1 MKTKVLLIA
10 VVFNVIALTGIA
22 QVPDGFNYQ
31 AVLRDATG
39 AVLINQ
45 TLPVRIALLAN
56 SGTGPLLWEEQHTVI
71 SNQFGLISLVVG
83 TGTKTGGT
91 ITDFASI
98 DWTAQTV
105 YLRTSLQYPGT
116 TWNMMGNARIW
127 SVPYSLVAERTAD
140 INPGAKIIIEN
151 DASTEALFEVK
162 RKDGQTVFAVYPDGV
177 NVYVPNS
184 DGKASKGGFAVGGF
198 GSSKS
203 SEDYLWVSS
212 YSVRINIDPDPSGKA
227 AKGGFAVGG
236 FGMAKGF
243 QDRFFNVTGASTV
256 NTVAASPQILWY
268 PNKNALL
275 AGNVHI
281 AHVDSVGNYST
292 ALGYQSRAIGNY
304 SQAFGYKATAF
315 GDYSTSI
322 GKRSVAG
329 TYKSRHN
336 AFALGNATQAT
347 GEDSYAF
354 GSAARASGEKSFAF
368 GSVGLDDSG
377 NPTTTPTTA
386 SGSYSVAIGM
396 GAQATAKGAMAV
408 GTGSMSYGAT
418 SSSFGYYSTANGS
431 YATALGYKSYAS
443 GYSSGAFGS
452 AARAEG
458 YASLAL
464 GRNSYTTGYYSVA
477 IGDSSKATG
486 NYSGSFGRLAKAK
499 GQYSISIGYNALTK
513 AAGSYSMAIG
523 SGAVASA
530 NYALSFGNNSQA
542 TNTNSL
548 AIGNS
553 AVSSGVNASA
563 IGYQSQ
569 ANGELSLAL
578 GSYYSYSFSMLPYF
592 AGKKGDADD
601 GDSKGDF
608 IIRPPII
615 NPGFRTITFNR
626 ANIADGKYSV
636 AIGNGNYS
644 NNGGLTLGSNNNAIA
659 FGAVALGVS
668 NSATN
673 TNTFAAGYNNLA
685 TGYYATAFGNNTYS
699 KAFGSFVIGQ
709 FNEIAGDSTKWVS
722 TDPVFVV
729 GNGLSDAD
737 RSNAVTIYKNGRS
750 IFFGEHANVS
760 LNDKNYSL
768 KYVPGVGFL
777 WTTSVYG
784 VKSYVNRSDTEVD
797 YYYSGYFY
805 DTGTAGAYKGL
816 YADERTGGSIDVA
829 EYIYDSNN
837 NTEPADV
844 VVADPSGKE
853 SVLKSSRPYQSS
865 VVGVIST
872 KPHMTMGM
880 ELVTDQETGEPL
892 KNSKPAARLALTG
905 RVPVKVTAEN
915 GPIRPGDMLT
925 TSSVEGHAMKW
936 TLVDVSKAKDF
947 DELKSIMS
955 ENENRRNA
963 IIGKAVEGF
972 SGTGTGKII
981 VLISLQ

>member
-1 MKTKVLLIA
+1 MKTKMFFLTA
-10 VVFNVIALTGIA
+10 VFFVVAYTGIA
-22 QVPDGFNYQ
+22 QVPEGFNYQ
-31 AVLRDATG
+31 AVVRDATG
-39 AVLINQ
+39 AILINQ
-45 TLPVRIALLAN
+45 TIPVKIALLAN
-56 SGTGPLLWEEQHTVI
+56 SPTGSMLWEEQHTVI
-71 SNQFGLISLVVG
+71 SNQFGLISLVLG
-83 TGTKTGGT
+83 TGTRTGGT
-91 ITDFASI
+91 KASFSSI
-98 DWTAQTV
+98 DWSAQTV
-105 YLRTSLQYPGT
+105 YIRTSLQYPGT
-116 TWNMMGNARIW
+116 TWNTMGTTQIW
-127 SVPYSLVAERTAD
+127 SVPYSLVAGKTTG
-140 INPGAKIIIEN
+140 INPGAKIISEN
-151 DASTEALFEVK
+151 DAGTEALFEVK
-162 RKDGQTVFAVYPDGV
+162 RKDGQTVFAVYPDAV
-177 NVYVPNS
+177 NVFVPNS
-184 DGKASKGGFAVGGF
+184 GV
-198 GSSKS
+198 
-203 SEDYLWVSS
+203 
-212 YSVRINIDPDPSGKA
+212 KA

-236 FGMAKGF
+236 FGGKGSEEYFWVSADSVRINIDPDPSTKAAKGGF
-243 QDRFFNVTGASTV
+243 AVGGYGMSKGVQDRFFNVTGATTV

-292 ALGYQSRAIGNY
+292 AFGYQSRAIGNY

-322 GKRSVAG
+322 GKRSIAG
-329 TYKSRHN
+329 AYKSRHN

-354 GSAARASGEKSFAF
+354 GSAARATGEKSFAF

-408 GTGSMSYGAT
+408 GIGSMSYGAT
-418 SSSFGYYSTANGS
+418 SSSFGFYSTANGS

-477 IGDSSKATG
+477 VGDSAKAVG
-486 NYSGSFGRLAKAK
+486 NYSGAFGRLAKAK
-499 GQYSISIGYNALTK
+499 GQYSVAVGYNALTK
-513 AAGSYSMAIG
+513 AAGSYSVAIG
-523 SGAVASA
+523 AGAIASG

-553 AVSSGVNASA
+553 SVSSGVNASA
-563 IGYQSQ
+563 MGYQSQ

-578 GSYYSYSFSMLPYF
+578 GSYYSYSYSLLPYF
-592 AGKKGDADD
+592 SGTKGESGED
-601 GDSKGDF
+601 DSKGDF

-615 NPGFRTITFNR
+615 APIFKTITFNR
-626 ANIADGKYSV
+626 ANIADGKYSI

-644 NNGGLTLGSNNNAIA
+644 NNGGLTLGSNNNATA
-659 FGAVALGVS
+659 FGAVAVGVS

-673 TNTFAAGYNNLA
+673 TNTFAAGYNNRA

-699 KAFGSFVIGQ
+699 KAYGSFVIGQ

-729 GNGLSDAD
+729 GNGLSESD

-750 IFFGEHANVS
+750 IFYGEHANVS
-760 LNDKNYSL
+760 LNDKNYGL
-768 KYVPGVGFL
+768 RYVPGVGFQ

-784 VKSYVNRSDTEVD
+784 IKSYVNRSDAGVD

-805 DTGTAGAYKGL
+805 DTGTEGTYKGL

-844 VVADPSGKE
+844 VVADPSNKE
-853 SVLKSSRPYQSS
+853 SVIKSSRPYQSS

-880 ELVTDQETGEPL
+880 ELVTDEKTGEPL
-892 KNSKPAARLALTG
+892 KNSRPAARLALTG

-915 GPIRPGDMLT
+915 GAIQPGDMLT
-925 TSSVEGHAMKW
+925 TSSVPGHAMKW
-936 TLVDVSKAKDF
+936 TLLDVAKAKDF
-947 DELKSIMS
+947 NDLKSILS
-955 ENENRRNA
+955 ENETRRNA
-963 IIGKAVEGF
+963 VLGKAVEGF
-972 SGTGTGKII
+972 SGTGTGTIM